1 MRNSILIGVLAALM
15 LFAFTACEPQV
26 VDLTGGNRTAEF
38 VVVTQNTPFIEGQPF
53 VAENFDVA
61 IYYSDGGEPQVLPG
75 TGLVAIQA
83 TDDVDVEVNEGDK
96 VVATIKSGL
105 ASQPL
110 AIDVIALEDCEI
122 SSVTVSSVTKQ
133 MKADATEDYTF
144 TGSTTSKL
152 NVTSV
157 TYTAEGVS
165 YTVKAAANSDVSGFS
180 ATAVIA
186 AADYKQAGTVT
197 LQATVKK
204 GDVEIAKVPTTCT
217 VTDPNAGKLEP
228 VYEGIKVLYSVTSV
242 AEANNVT
249 NVEKLP
255 STLYIGDVVTI
266 TVNTYGT
273 NDEGKP
279 VTAALSADDVQYEV
293 TKGAGTFADEAS
305 NEFGTLEIT
314 IAKDTDFEATFYYYN
329 KDLSANTEVAK
340 AVVGKGVNTVKME
353 GSTLEFEQ
361 NDEAKIPAKTLTGGA
376 DIKEYVQFVAS
387 NGLVNLDTTIDTVK
401 YSISVDPKMS
411 FELKAGEGVD
421 VWYFVTYESY
431 GETIRERGCVTLTA
445 DAENK

>member
-1 MRNSILIGVLAALM
+1 MRKSILIGVLAALM

-53 VAENFDVA
+53 AAENFDVA

-75 TGLVAIQA
+75 TGLVAIKPA
-83 TDDVDVEVNEGDK
+83 SDETVDDEVNKGDK

-105 ASQPL
+105 ESQPL

-204 GDVEIAKVPTTCT
+204 GDTEITTVPTTCT
-217 VTDPNAGKLEP
+217 VTDPNAGKQEP

-273 NDEGKP
+273 DEDGKP
-279 VTAALSADDVQYEV
+279 ATSALSADDVQYNV
-293 TKGAGTFADEAS
+293 TKGSGTFADEEP
-305 NEFGTLEIT
+305 NEVGTLEIT

-329 KDLSANTEVAK
+329 KDLSADTKVAK

-353 GSTLEFEQ
+353 GDTLEFSQ
-361 NDEAKIPAKTLTGGA
+361 NETAKVPAGTLKGGT
-376 DIKEYVQFVAS
+376 DIKEYVQFTEAK
-387 NGLVNLDTTIDTVK
+387 GLINLDTTLDTVK

-411 FELKAGEGVD
+411 FELKAGDSVE

-431 GETIRERGCVTLTA
+431 GETIRERGSVPLTA
-445 DAENK
+445 DAE

>member
-1 MRNSILIGVLAALM
+1 MRKSILIGVLAALM

-26 VDLTGGNRTAEF
+26 VDLTGGNRTAQF
-38 VVVTQNTPFIEGQPF
+38 VVVTQNTPFIEGQDF
-53 VAENFDVA
+53 IAENFDVA

-75 TGLVAIQA
+75 TGLVAIQ
-83 TDDVDVEVNEGDK
+83 TTNDDVDVEVNEGNK

-204 GDVEIAKVPTTCT
+204 GDVEIAEVPTTCT

-273 NDEGKP
+273 DEDGKP
-279 VTAALSADDVQYEV
+279 VTNAISADDVQYNV
-293 TKGAGTFADEAS
+293 TTGSGPFADEEP
-305 NEFGTLEIT
+305 NKFGTLEIT

-329 KDLSANTEVAK
+329 KDLSADTKVAK

-353 GSTLEFEQ
+353 GDTLEFSQ
-361 NDEAKIPAKTLTGGA
+361 NETAKVPAGTLKGGT
-376 DIKEYVQFVAS
+376 DIKEYVQFAES
-387 NGLVNLDTTIDTVK
+387 KGLINLDTTLDTVK

-411 FELKAGEGVD
+411 FELKAGDSVE

-431 GETIRERGCVTLTA
+431 GETIRERGSVPLTA
-445 DAENK
+445 DADK